1 MKNETTAC
9 LFSVSATTIN
19 SVVSFASALVLLL
32 LLRRD
37 MHFYF
42 LVEVLL
48 LLVIFFVGSAAAA
61 GACAAYN
68 ISTETERCNG
78 YCFFL
83 LRFCPIHCD
92 AWDVYCCYCSWLLL
106 FLSFRLRC
114 FGYGCWLGCCWDGIN
129 AGQIH
134 KGCTPA
140 ASATTKGDI
149 YVPGTYTKFSF
160 SFSVWWDIPTSVF
173 FHSRAFCFRVN
184 RLHN

>member
-48 LLVIFFVGSAAAA
+48 LLVIFFAGSAAAA

-83 LRFCPIHCD
+83 LHFCPLHCD
-92 AWDVYCCYCSWLLL
+92 A
-106 FLSFRLRC
+106 
-114 FGYGCWLGCCWDGIN
+114 
-129 AGQIH
+129 
-134 KGCTPA
+134 
-140 ASATTKGDI
+140 
-149 YVPGTYTKFSF
+149 
-160 SFSVWWDIPTSVF
+160 
-173 FHSRAFCFRVN
+173 
-184 RLHN
+184 

>member
-9 LFSVSATTIN
+9 FFSVSATTIN
-19 SVVSFASALVLLL
+19 TVVSFASVLMLLL

-48 LLVIFFVGSAAAA
+48 LPIIFFVGCAAAA

-68 ISTETERCNG
+68 ISTEAERCNG

-83 LRFCPIHCD
+83 LRFCPLHCD

-106 FLSFRLRC
+106 FLSFRRRC
-114 FGYGCWLGCCWDGIN
+114 FGYGCWLRSCWDGIN

-140 ASATTKGDI
+140 ASATRKGDI
-149 YVPGTYTKFSF
+149 YVPGTYTKFLF
-160 SFSVWWDIPTSVF
+160 LFPFDEIYQRLF
-173 FHSRAFCFRVN
+173 FFQAEDGIRDHA
-184 RLHN
+184 